1 MRGAYL
7 IACWAQSNET
17 LSIITNTAI
26 IEVNQVGRAA
36 FYSRSMLNNS
46 NAQDSSGAANRMWKR
61 SVEGGELSLWAG
73 SLTNEYDHL
82 YLLRTIFNALS
93 SNSQFVIAVLNTAP
107 TPQSVDVE
115 FSDAFFDQ
123 VRKILVCVL

>member
-1 MRGAYL
+1 
-7 IACWAQSNET
+7 
-17 LSIITNTAI
+17 
-26 IEVNQVGRAA
+26 
-36 FYSRSMLNNS
+36 MLNNS